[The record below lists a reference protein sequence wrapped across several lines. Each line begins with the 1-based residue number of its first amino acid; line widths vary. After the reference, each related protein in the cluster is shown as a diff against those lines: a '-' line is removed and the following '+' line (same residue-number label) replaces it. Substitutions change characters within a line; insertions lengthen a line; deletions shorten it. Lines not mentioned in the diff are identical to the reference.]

1 MYMYKYIC
9 TCTCTNTYVRVCIM
23 YNYNL
28 CTCTNTYVHVQGTG
42 SFPAD
47 MSALDV
53 ESDLEWDPPIKT
65 ISQSPFSLYDDGG
78 VIYYKLVSSIV
89 INDL

>member
-1 MYMYKYIC
+1 MYMYMYMCIYVCVC
-9 TCTCTNTYVRVCIM
+9 TCIM